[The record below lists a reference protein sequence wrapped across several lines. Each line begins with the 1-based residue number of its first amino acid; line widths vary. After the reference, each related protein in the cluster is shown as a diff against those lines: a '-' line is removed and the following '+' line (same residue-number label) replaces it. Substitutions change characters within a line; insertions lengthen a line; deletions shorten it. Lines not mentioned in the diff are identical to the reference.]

1 MPRKRAEGLAGMT
14 IAELSSKAQLMDRI
28 AEMIQECGLYGR
40 RRRSA
45 SAAAWDQRAAHWTR
59 GTVKQEDP
67 TPKPSAS
74 RKPRAPRKQPQAAP
88 AAEASA
94 KPRIDPEL
102 AESARAA
109 TVTSDQ
115 PRRAAPLHKAPANPR
130 PPVQEPA
137 GAEADSE

>member
-1 MPRKRAEGLAGMT
+1 MT
-14 IAELSSKAQLMDRI
+14 IAELSSKALLMARI
-28 AEMIQECGLYGR
+28 AEMIQESGLYGR

-45 SAAAWDQRAAHWTR
+45 
-59 GTVKQEDP
+59 VKQEDP